1 MSVDQKQ
8 NMKRREWE
16 TKPDVEWRVKW
27 AFYGFIFP
35 LLLDTLT
42 YHIISRVFSSLSSQK
57 KIFKAIFMRFRS
69 NETYSAH
76 GSKLTFAGGRICMR
90 RLVTSSINFDSVSIE
105 AFWDTHQMIKNRFG
119 STTTTNN
126 NNNNRNKNHW
136 LELWR
141 VPVSFSYFTFICIWW
156 VSVQQHSNWLQPLVP
171 SQTQKQMMYR
181 FFKMLKLCAIW
192 SSFLC
197 ALNTMFQ
204 SFLNVKLCVRS
215 TKWRNKKNNASDV
228 AKLKQ
233 IT

>member
-1 MSVDQKQ
+1 MSTKKKNIVP
-8 NMKRREWE
+8 KRREWE

-27 AFYGFIFP
+27 AFCWF
-35 LLLDTLT
+35 
-42 YHIISRVFSSLSSQK
+42 HFSSFARHSYVSYYFSCIFFTLIAK

-105 AFWDTHQMIKNRFG
+105 AFWDTHQMVKNRFG

-204 SFLNVKLCVRS
+204 SFLDVKLCVCS
-215 TKWRNKKNNASDV
+215 TKWRNKKIIMYRTSQNWS
-228 AKLKQ
+228 K
-233 IT
+233 